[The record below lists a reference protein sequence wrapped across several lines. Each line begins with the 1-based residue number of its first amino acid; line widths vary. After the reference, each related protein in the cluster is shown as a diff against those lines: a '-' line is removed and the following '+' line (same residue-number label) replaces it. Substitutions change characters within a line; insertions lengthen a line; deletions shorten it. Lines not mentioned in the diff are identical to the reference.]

1 MPKLAYYPPNLN
13 LMGELMPKVIFVED
27 DGTRHEVEGKSG
39 ASLMEIAI
47 ANNIDGIE
55 AECGGSCMCATCHCF
70 IAEEFGDVLPSIDS
84 DEDEMLG
91 FTAVD
96 RRATSRLSCQIK
108 LTDELDG
115 LEVHLPSEQN

>member
-1 MPKLAYYPPNLN
+1 
-13 LMGELMPKVIFVED
+13 
-27 DGTRHEVEGKSG
+27 
-39 ASLMEIAI
+39 
-47 ANNIDGIE
+47 
-55 AECGGSCMCATCHCF
+55 MCATCHCF